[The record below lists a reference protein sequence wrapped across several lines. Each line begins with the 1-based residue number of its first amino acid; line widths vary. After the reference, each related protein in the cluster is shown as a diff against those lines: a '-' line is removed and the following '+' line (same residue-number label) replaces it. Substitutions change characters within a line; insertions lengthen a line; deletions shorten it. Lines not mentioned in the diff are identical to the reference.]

1 MGLSCNLAAPVMV
14 VKPFS
19 LCTPGTPGSLPECL
33 DSLGVPLTPLHA
45 QKCCPSPAPVT
56 VLVRFSEVKYELPEG
71 FKYGVERKIHGG
83 KVEEGNLKKYLKGLS
98 FKSEYVFSSFSIE
111 MSE

>member
-1 MGLSCNLAAPVMV
+1 MGLSVTRAAPVMV
-14 VKPFS
+14 VNLFS
-19 LCTPGTPGSLPECL
+19 VYPRYNSGSLPECL
-33 DSLGVPLTPLHA
+33 DSPGVPLTPLHA

-83 KVEEGNLKKYLKGLS
+83 KVEEGNLKV
-98 FKSEYVFSSFSIE
+98 FKRVKF
-111 MSE
+111 